1 MPMTYARVS
10 FALFLV
16 AVLSACGS
24 ATLIELNND
33 FARLSEQA
41 ANAERQLRDDDLSDI
56 EFATL
61 IEVNRLSFAQNGNRA
76 VVAAEEASSPQSRAS
91 FINLAVRSYL
101 NSGPVADD
109 RIPDLVEQGTSVCKA
124 PELQGLNAL
133 PVTCGYFHIVTP
145 QAINNEAQRTLEALA
160 RKAIANRDS
169 AEDGPLS
176 ADDGIALRGAFDL
189 FIGQI
194 SEIDQAST
202 KGDLASVDPRFKD
215 AIARQK
221 LIFFCNAVDAF
232 VRYDDVVPTG
242 PEWDRNVAI
251 ADSARDLRQAEA
263 RLGITSRNDACSG

>member
-263 RLGITSRNDACSG
+263 RLGITSRHDACSG